1 MVFGGGLD
9 GDENRGLVGI
19 WGGAVTGHTGQ
30 TGLPDA
36 AGMKGDGRE
45 HRSDGGGVQFRLK
58 KTRVGQGQ
66 VHPAVTRHFV
76 PFGPDLLKLVD
87 EDVEETALT
96 TIERG

>member
-9 GDENRGLVGI
+9 GDENRGLVGD
-19 WGGAVTGHTGQ
+19 
-30 TGLPDA
+30 L
-36 AGMKGDGRE
+36 
-45 HRSDGGGVQFRLK
+45 GGGCHRAHRADWPTRCRRNESVQFRLK